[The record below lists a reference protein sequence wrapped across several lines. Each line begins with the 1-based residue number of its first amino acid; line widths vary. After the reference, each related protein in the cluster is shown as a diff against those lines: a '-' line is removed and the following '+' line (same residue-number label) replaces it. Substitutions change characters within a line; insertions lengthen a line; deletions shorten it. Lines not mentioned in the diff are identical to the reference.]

1 MTKKRKLVFEAVPD
15 ERTLTALA
23 DGTQLEWVPSW
34 EGVLQW
40 APADLKNDRNLR
52 IWHTFRSKNFG
63 GRRVRIQLRP
73 HLPGYLGPDCQRQ
86 RVRFTFKHK
95 GNQVDLYRT
104 YLTKLCETG
113 FAICDRRHWVI
124 DHKNENT
131 LDDRPSNLQVITQRE
146 NCARSERRKVTLRLS
161 PKEKKR
167 QREERVAWMQERKRQ
182 LMAIHPEADMMDIEW
197 ELALEL
203 QTLPPP
209 SLSGR
214 EWSPFKTRI

>member
-23 DGTQLEWVPSW
+23 DGTRLEWVPSW

-52 IWHTFRSKNFG
+52 IWHTFRSKKFG

-73 HLPGYLGPDCQRQ
+73 HLPVFQGRDILRRRAEFVFCHKGQRQ
-86 RVRFTFKHK
+86 QILRS
-95 GNQVDLYRT
+95 

-124 DHKNENT
+124 DHKNCNT
-131 LDDRPSNLQVITQRE
+131 LDDRPSNLQVIKQRE
-146 NCARSERRKVTLRLS
+146 NLARSERRKVTQRMS
-161 PKEKKR
+161 NAERKR

-182 LMAIHPEADMMDIEW
+182 LMAIHPEADMMDIEF
-197 ELALEL
+197 ELAIEL
-203 QTLPPP
+203 QTYEK
-209 SLSGR
+209 S
-214 EWSPFKTRI
+214 